1 MKTLLEHLQEH
12 FPEHEIYSSFN
23 DAGYSDVALIIDE
36 YWTPIW
42 TDNYILQQSEN
53 SIDFQVDL
61 DWLISE
67 VEKYLSSERYRKINN
82 L

>member
-1 MKTLLEHLQEH
+1 MKTLLEHLQER
-12 FPEHEIYSSFN
+12 FPEHEIYPSFN
-23 DAGYSDVALIIDE
+23 ESGYHDVALIIDD

-42 TDNYILQQSEN
+42 TDDYTLRQREY